1 LRWEAC
7 ATTHYWAREL
17 TKLGNHMRLTPAKDV
32 KAYIKKNN
40 VADAEAIRCGAATD
54 HAFRASNQIR
64 RAAEPVNCWIDLL
77 MRQLTQAIKCIGSA
91 YGRTRHLVR
100 PD

>member
-1 LRWEAC
+1 MA
-7 ATTHYWAREL
+7 
-17 TKLGNHMRLTPAKDV
+17 PQFV
-32 KAYIKKNN
+32 KPYVKTNKND

-91 YGRTRHLVR
+91 YGRTRHLLTCDRIR
-100 PD
+100 PANP